1 MPSVV
6 KFWAGKG
13 GLTCLQSG
21 KEVYVENAQLDRMS
35 LFLRRFKSLLDD
47 QSDQR
52 LQRIQSVLQG
62 FRPLLDDLK
71 KRRQRMAPRFN
82 VFEVL
87 DVGNDEKR
95 HSRFIKYLL
104 DPTAWHDQGDTFLL
118 SFLQILKSLKPTAL
132 DFSPSSVQ
140 GAKVDRELPLRS
152 YGIVDIYIRLA
163 DGQIVLIENKLSAPE
178 GDRQLERYQSW
189 LDLQPQGAFPPPAC
203 FSDTYG
209 AFSFNGFTARGNHPF
224 ILFTGCGLAIQTSLD
239 HDGRS
244 AYGSF
249 ATVCGALPQ
258 GYGGM
263 VMTDD
268 AWEFLRKPE
277 NLEAA
282 LGS

>member
-1 MPSVV
+1 M
-6 KFWAGKG
+6 
-13 GLTCLQSG
+13 
-21 KEVYVENAQLDRMS
+21 ENAQLERMS
-35 LFLRRFKSLLDD
+35 SFLRCFKSLLDD
-47 QSDQR
+47 QADQR

-87 DVGNDEKR
+87 DVGDDEKR

-140 GAKVDRELPLRS
+140 GAKVDREFPLRS

-189 LDLQPQGAFPPPAC
+189 LDLQPQGAFPHRLVFLTP
-203 FSDTYG
+203 T
-209 AFSFNGFTARGNHPF
+209 
-224 ILFTGCGLAIQTSLD
+224 
-239 HDGRS
+239 GRS
-244 AYGSF
+244 PLTALRPEEIIRLSYSQV
-249 ATVCGALPQ
+249 ADWLSKQASTMMADRLTVVLQQYAELCRRDMEEWL
-258 GYGGM
+258 
-263 VMTDD
+263 
-268 AWEFLRKPE
+268 
-277 NLEAA
+277 
-282 LGS
+282 